1 MQKEVAEALEHKD
14 YRTVAQLLKQW
25 QQDNPKDPWFRLYV
39 GRFQEATGKLQA
51 AEVTYR
57 KLLKVATIPKV
68 VTQARQGLQ
77 RLDEIEAQR
86 RQQAMQEATAAPSEQ
101 ELGVLVIQPVLG
113 EQRREVAQG
122 FAKVMQIEP
131 YLAQMQL
138 PSRGWR
144 LHRVGSIGAL
154 NFYVDELRQVNV
166 PAFCHRISTL
176 QQVHVFRVVRF
187 KAVEP
192 QATVIC
198 HSGDDQLGALTFDW
212 SEVRQRVEGRVPILE
227 SVVDLGPWNQLQRKE
242 RTQDYM
248 QICDLHLPGRNSI
261 LRICDRTYQFQ
272 RSVEFGPTPH
282 EPRNLTQVTNRI
294 SWNRLMHGLNQYSL
308 GTIYTDFNVFGESAL
323 DFIELLGTD
332 FKSHI
337 DIARP
342 TPSNWDNAFQLYS
355 SLLFLQQYS

>member
-1 MQKEVAEALEHKD
+1 MQKEVAEALEQKD

-25 QQDNPKDPWFRLYV
+25 QQENSQDPWFRLYV

-57 KLLKVATIPKV
+57 KLLKAATVPKV

-86 RQQAMQEATAAPSEQ
+86 RQQAMQEATAEPSDQ
-101 ELGVLVIQPVLG
+101 ELGLLVIEPVVG

-144 LHRVGSIGAL
+144 LHRIGSIGAL

-166 PAFCHRISTL
+166 PAFCQRISTL
-176 QQVHVFRVVRF
+176 QQVHVFRVDRF
-187 KAVEP
+187 QSLDP
-192 QATVIC
+192 QATAIC
-198 HSGDDQLGALTFDW
+198 HSEDDQLGALAFDW
-212 SEVRQRVEGRVPILE
+212 SEVSQRVEGRLPILE
-227 SVVDLGPWNQLQRKE
+227 SVVDLGPWNKLQRKE

-248 QICDLHLPGRNSI
+248 QICDLHLPRRNSI

-272 RSVEFGPTPH
+272 RSAEFAPMPN
-282 EPRNLTQVTNRI
+282 EPPNLTQLTNRI
-294 SWNRLMHGLNQYSL
+294 SWNRLIYGLNQRITGPIQSDF
-308 GTIYTDFNVFGESAL
+308 TIFGESAL
-323 DFIELLGTD
+323 DLIDLLGAN

-337 DIARP
+337 DISRQ
-342 TPSNWDNAFQLYS
+342 TKSNWDDAFHLYS
-355 SLLFLQQYS
+355 SLLFIQR